1 MKRKLS
7 YRKAKK
13 GVAEQYG
20 ISLTKEMIKALDI
33 TEDSREVIISI
44 DSENKSII
52 IKK

>member
-20 ISLTKEMIKALDI
+20 ISLTKDMIKALNI
-33 TEDSREVIISI
+33 TKDSREIIISI

>member
-20 ISLTKEMIKALDI
+20 ISLTKAMLKVLDI
-33 TEDSREVIISI
+33 TKDSREVIISI